1 MSGPWAASSPRQNR
15 ILAMT
20 ITRVPLASHDIE
32 PVLPLTRIR
41 VVRLE
46 FRPGQETGLHFHP
59 MPVMGYVAEGAFIVQ
74 VEDGEVRRYQTGE
87 IVLEPANT
95 RITRFDN
102 ASSSEPA
109 ALIATYLGGEADD
122 KLIEFLE
129 HQDSKV

>member
-15 ILAMT
+15 ILVMPL
-20 ITRVPLASHDIE
+20 TRIPLASYDIE
-32 PVLPLTRIR
+32 PARTLARIR

-46 FRPGQETGLHFHP
+46 FKPGQETGVHFHP

-109 ALIATYLGGEADD
+109 ALIATYLGGEAQEP
-122 KLIEFLE
+122 LITFLE
-129 HQDSKV
+129 S

>member
-1 MSGPWAASSPRQNR
+1 MSQIVGHSRPAAKPD
-15 ILAMT
+15 LAM
-20 ITRVPLASHDIE
+20 IVTRLPLASHDFE
-32 PVLPLTRIR
+32 PARPLARIR

-46 FRPGQETGLHFHP
+46 FAPGQETGLHFHP

-74 VEDGEVRRYQTGE
+74 VEGGEVRRYRTGE

-122 KLIEFLE
+122 KLIEFL
-129 HQDSKV
+129 DR

>member
-1 MSGPWAASSPRQNR
+1 MIIPPASRSLPTTSNPP
-15 ILAMT
+15 A
-20 ITRVPLASHDIE
+20 
-32 PVLPLTRIR
+32 LPLSRIR

-46 FRPGQETGLHFHP
+46 FKPGQETGLHFHP

-102 ASSSEPA
+102 ASSSEPRGR
-109 ALIATYLGGEADD
+109 LIATYLGGEADD

-129 HQDSKV
+129 HADSKV